1 MNDRN
6 SAAVWLIA
14 ALSLLLG
21 LSLGQLHQQHR
32 QLRQAKTVTSRV
44 QVFKAPQCRQHQQK
58 RVRAGQDWAT
68 ARLERRCRRRRRA
81 IEQAERQ
88 VEKTLIRIR
97 DER

>member
-6 SAAVWLIA
+6 SAAIWLIA

-32 QLRQAKTVTSRV
+32 QLQQAKTVIPRV

-58 RVRAGQDWAT
+58 RVRAGQDWAA
-68 ARLERRCRRRRRA
+68 ARLERRCKQRKRA
-81 IEQAERQ
+81 IERARRQ
-88 VEKTLIRIR
+88 VKKTHILIRE
-97 DER
+97 ER